1 MTWYNTQSGVVLLAR
16 RFTYHNFFCMLKTDP
31 LLWKDVFWQITLSNF
46 DDCLSNFDK
55 CLTIPH
61 GCRAS
66 TISSYTRVFPTGWY
80 GGSPL
85 TSGEPL
91 PPPHQA
97 KICSPPP
104 LQLEK
109 SLPPPSTH
117 TPPNQIFISS
127 PPKINPPTKK
137 IFLNYNP
144 IKTSFLAV
152 VIAPVPFM
160 FLISYSFDT
169 QVMLILILI
178 EVQYSQNAVLSFE
191 KSSNHQNH
199 SSGSHQPLP
208 PPPQAKFLIPAP
220 LPLGGFTPT
229 TTSYCYLENPG
240 YK

>member
-1 MTWYNTQSGVVLLAR
+1 MQGFSLLGGMEGV
-16 RFTYHNFFCMLKTDP
+16 P
-31 LLWKDVFWQITLSNF
+31 
-46 DDCLSNFDK
+46 
-55 CLTIPH
+55 
-61 GCRAS
+61 
-66 TISSYTRVFPTGWY
+66 
-80 GGSPL
+80 SPVE
-85 TSGEPL
+85 S

-104 LQLEK
+104 LPAGEIP
-109 SLPPPSTH
+109 PPPSTH
-117 TPPNQIFISS
+117 TPPNQIFISF

-137 IFLNYNP
+137 NFLNYNP

-160 FLISYSFDT
+160 FLVSYSFDT

-191 KSSNHQNH
+191 KSLNHQNH

-208 PPPQAKFLIPAP
+208 SPPQAKFLIPAP

-240 YK
+240 YKWLIARVILCLIWRILRFRV